1 MIGPRDEALNE
12 TANTVSFWPGLIDLV
27 TSALMVFLLLS
38 FVQTVLNVDAIE
50 AMVNRAK
57 QARFLA
63 HFEEE
68 FRKETAEGVIMVE
81 RHLNFLQITF
91 SDRVLFDSGEHR
103 LKSRGRE
110 MLERCARLF
119 VLAGS
124 SGYQQIQVEG
134 HTDSLRVGRDEYP
147 SDNWELSTARAISV
161 VRYLTGPGSLPPDVF
176 SANGYADKRPVALND
191 TALGRSR
198 NRRIEIRLFFTSPRS
213 EAIPGGGR
221 AG

>member
-1 MIGPRDEALNE
+1 MIGPRDETLDE
-12 TANTVSFWPGLIDLV
+12 PGTSVSFWPGLIDLV

-50 AMVNRAK
+50 ALVNKAK

-68 FRKETAEGVIMVE
+68 FRKETAEGVITVE

-91 SDRVLFDSGEHR
+91 SDQVLFDSGEHR
-103 LKSRGRE
+103 LKPRGRE
-110 MLERCARLF
+110 MLQRCARLF
-119 VLAGS
+119 GLAGT

-134 HTDSLRVGRDEYP
+134 HTDTQRLDREDYP

-161 VRYLTGPGSLPPDVF
+161 VRYLTGPGTLPPAVF
-176 SANGYADKRPVALND
+176 SANGYADQRPVATNN
-191 TALGRSR
+191 TASGRAR
-198 NRRIEIRLFFTSPRS
+198 NRRIEIRLFFTSPRG
-213 EAIPGGGR
+213 EGIPGGSR